1 MVGALFAAIIVL
13 GPSPDF
19 QDKRPPA
26 RVYVFTAQAHAGAV
40 SEEEQGRLDSL
51 RDVLDLMADRKSD
64 FTLVNT
70 AEQAEVVVELVNR
83 EELETPQGGFG
94 GASMTRF
101 RQTIVR
107 LHVTAGEKQS
117 DLKGVG
123 QPSWKAAAKD
133 AVERLRKWVRNL
145 KPAGAGTEKRPV
157 FPPAVSDVGQL
168 SDCPR

>member
-1 MVGALFAAIIVL
+1 MVGALIAALILFVT
-13 GPSPDF
+13 SPDV
-19 QDKRPPA
+19 QEKRQPV
-26 RVYVFTAQAHAGAV
+26 RVHVFTAQAPGGVV

-51 RDVLDLMADRKSD
+51 RDVLDVMGDRKAD
-64 FTLVNT
+64 FTLVGT

-83 EELETPQGGFG
+83 EERDIPQGGFG

-107 LHVTAGEKQS
+107 LHITAGEKQS

-133 AVERLRKWVRNL
+133 AVERLGKWVRNL
-145 KPAGAGTEKRPV
+145 KPGDAGKKKRPV
-157 FPPAVSDVGQL
+157 FPPAASTSGQF